1 MPAHIQQPFER
12 KEYDVTNTLANTIAA
27 MCGWPC
33 ALMNKQQLILE
44 PEEAVLITTTMCD
57 TNTQRRPYGEL
68 GSVDKSSTCGCC
80 VGVSSGLGAMQPGC
94 NCEEELVA
102 EIVEELKK
110 RMKTRGDTGQIQRAE
125 QQLTEIMKVQ
135 SDMAALNSKVDA
147 ILAHLEIS
155 APVPQAMAVPY

>member
-1 MPAHIQQPFER
+1 MPAPIQQPFER

-44 PEEAVLITTTMCD
+44 PEEAVLISTTMCD

-80 VGVSSGLGAMQPGC
+80 VGVSSGAD
-94 NCEEELVA
+94 VA
-102 EIVEELKK
+102 ASARRPRVG
-110 RMKTRGDTGQIQRAE
+110 TD
-125 QQLTEIMKVQ
+125 
-135 SDMAALNSKVDA
+135 
-147 ILAHLEIS
+147 LAVAH
-155 APVPQAMAVPY
+155 P